1 MKCRI
6 YCYLIHFGPFQ
17 SIGSV
22 GLRAQITYWALTEN
36 WAIWG
41 RVNGN
46 GWFKPKTQW
55 AKYKWEDGLRRNISL
70 DMINRSHLHVV
81 MIMMTFQ
88 EAPMI
93 KMCIMNVQGWWDLR
107 NILES
112 CCHRIECT
120 VTTFLAAFMLRRPLK
135 SVALTTT
142 THRKPERVS
151 NGIGTQVKA

>member
-1 MKCRI
+1 
-6 YCYLIHFGPFQ
+6 
-17 SIGSV
+17 
-22 GLRAQITYWALTEN
+22 
-36 WAIWG
+36 
-41 RVNGN
+41 
-46 GWFKPKTQW
+46 
-55 AKYKWEDGLRRNISL
+55 
-70 DMINRSHLHVV
+70 MI
-81 MIMMTFQ
+81 TFQ

-93 KMCIMNVQGWWDLR
+93 KMCIMNIQGRWDLR

-151 NGIGTQVKA
+151 NGIGTQVKAQMINKCRIKIIQEEIYNVKNPP